1 MSELESQHFK
11 DHLREARIF
20 QVRLVFIS
28 LAILVMVG
36 ILVFRYHNLQVV
48 NHLDYATQS
57 ERNRVHV
64 QPIPPTRGLIYDR
77 NGIMLADNRPTFTLS
92 VIVQRTTKLDET
104 LALLQQLVAIEPSD
118 IARFQRAVKQRR
130 HPLEPVPLRY
140 RLTEEEIAHL
150 AINEYRLDGVEVDA
164 QLVRYYPHGELFA
177 HTMGYT
183 ARISEN
189 DLAKFTE
196 EQDLRYRGTYSI
208 GKTGLEYE
216 YEDLLHGQVGSQ
228 NVETNA
234 RGRVL
239 RVLDREDPAPGK
251 DLHLHLD
258 IRLQNTAIAAM
269 AGRRGAVVAIDVKT
283 GGVLSAV
290 SLPSYD
296 PNLFVTGIGHEDF
309 RNLNESIDRPLYNRF
324 IQGVYPPGS
333 TIKPVIALAGLHYGA
348 TDVNRSISDPGFYR
362 LPNTQW
368 VWRDWKRGGHGGSV
382 NLKQAV
388 AESCDTYFY
397 DLGSR
402 LGVDRMSEFGAHFGL
417 GLVTGVDIP
426 NERKGVWP
434 SRDWKRGARGE
445 SWYPGDTVN
454 MSIGQGYV
462 LSSPMQ
468 LALMTA
474 TLASRGQRIRPTIV
488 RAIGDQPLTPAV
500 DDVVEA
506 SAEHWDAVFDAMAE
520 VLHGA
525 RGSARAAARDAPYRM
540 AGKSGTAQVV
550 GIPQGAKYDSAALAE
565 RHRDHALFVSFAPLE
580 DPQIAVAV
588 IVENGEG
595 GSSQAAPVARK
606 VMDAYLLGRYLTP
619 DGVVPPPGMS
629 DRTGLPMN
637 NVIEERAAQLVVQAT
652 SPELRHSGI
661 SP

>member
-11 DHLREARIF
+11 DYLREAKIF
-20 QVRLVFIS
+20 QARLLLMSIV
-28 LAILVMVG
+28 ILLLVG
-36 ILVFRYHNLQVV
+36 VLVYRYHNLQIV

-64 QPIPPTRGLIYDR
+64 QPVPPTRGLIYDR
-77 NGIMLADNRPTFTLS
+77 QGILLADNRPTYTLS
-92 VIVQRTTKLDET
+92 VIVQRTTNLEAT
-104 LALLQQLVAIEPSD
+104 LTLLQTLVNITPGD
-118 IARFQRAVKQRR
+118 LARFHRLVKQRR

-140 RLTEEEIAHL
+140 RLTEEEIASL
-150 AINEYRLDGVEVDA
+150 AVNEFRLDGVEVDA
-164 QLVRYYPHGELFA
+164 QLVRYYPHGDLFA
-177 HTMGYT
+177 HTIGYT

-189 DLAKFTE
+189 DLSKFTE
-196 EQDLRYRGTYSI
+196 EQDRRYRGTHSI
-208 GKTGLEYE
+208 GKNGLEYE
-216 YEDLLHGQVGSQ
+216 YENLLHGEVGSQ

-239 RVLDREDPAPGK
+239 RVLDREDPAPGQ
-251 DLHLHLD
+251 DLHLHMD

-269 AGRRGAVVAIDVKT
+269 AGRRGAVVAIEVKT
-283 GGVLSAV
+283 GGILSAV
-290 SLPSYD
+290 SLPSFD

-309 RNLNESIDRPLYNRF
+309 KALNESIDRPLYNRF

-333 TIKPVIALAGLHYGA
+333 TIKPMVALGGLHFGV
-348 TDVNRSISDPGFYR
+348 TDARRTISDPGFYR

-368 VWRDWKRGGHGGSV
+368 VWRDWKKGGHGGAV

-402 LGVDRMSEFGAHFGL
+402 LGIDRLSEFGTHFGL
-417 GLVTGVDIP
+417 GDLTGVDIP

-434 SRDWKRGARGE
+434 SREWKRGVRGE
-445 SWYPGDTVN
+445 GWYPGDTVN

-462 LSSPMQ
+462 LTSPMQ

-474 TLASRGQRIRPTIV
+474 TIASRGQRIRPQLV
-488 RAIGDQPLTPAV
+488 RTIGDQRVEPRV
-500 DDVVEA
+500 DGVIEA
-506 SAEHWDAVFDAMAE
+506 SAEHWDITFEAMAE
-520 VLHGA
+520 VMHGTRGTA
-525 RGSARAAARDAPYRM
+525 RKAAEGSPYRM

-550 GIPQGAKYDSAALAE
+550 GIAQGAKYDSEALAE
-565 RHRDHALFVSFAPLE
+565 RHRDHALFVAFAPYE

-606 VMDAYLLGRYLTP
+606 VMDAYLLGHYL
-619 DGVVPPPGMS
+619 
-629 DRTGLPMN
+629 
-637 NVIEERAAQLVVQAT
+637 
-652 SPELRHSGI
+652 SPETVDNTPPILSGQ
-661 SP
+661 PAVAPVRDHAVLAGVR